1 MDEGAEPSAVQR
13 LTRGY
18 AALTPRQRQM
28 ADHVLGHRFEAATLA
43 IDALARRC
51 EVSVASANRFVRAL
65 GYASYAGFREHWQ
78 HELMADE
85 APGALARLRAQAQAG
100 EAAGPLLR
108 GVLRHGQQSLQHAQ
122 ADLDDEQAQGLLE
135 ALLRAPRV
143 AVFGAEVSA
152 YLAGYF
158 VNYLSLFRGDVE
170 GLAGLGGATEPYRRL
185 LAYDD
190 QDLLLLL
197 SLPRYSKQTLEV
209 AEFATARGIPV
220 AAITD
225 QPSAPVVRLA
235 RHVLYAP
242 AGDSLLPASSLSTL
256 ALLEGLCS
264 AVGAR
269 SSRLA
274 QELPWL
280 SHTMAAHY
288 IDTPT

>member
-1 MDEGAEPSAVQR
+1 MTLTAEPTAVHT
-13 LTRGY
+13 LTRAY
-18 AALTPRQRQM
+18 AALTPRQRQI
-28 ADHVLGHRFEAATLA
+28 ADHVLAHRFEAATLA

-65 GYASYAGFREHWQ
+65 GYASYASFREHWQ
-78 HELMADE
+78 HELMAGE
-85 APGALARLRAQAQAG
+85 APGALARLRAQAQADDG
-100 EAAGPLLR
+100 AGPVLR
-108 GVLRHGQQSLQHAQ
+108 GALRQGQQSLQRAQ
-122 ADLDDEQAQGLLE
+122 ADLDDQQAQGLLD

-152 YLAGYF
+152 YMAGYF

-185 LAYDD
+185 LAYDER
-190 QDLLLLL
+190 DLLLVL
-197 SLPRYSKQTLEV
+197 SLPRYSRLTLELS
-209 AEFATARGIPV
+209 EFAVARGIPV

-225 QPSAPVVRLA
+225 QPAAPVVTLA

-242 AGDSLLPASSLSTL
+242 AGNSLLPASSLSML

-269 SSRLA
+269 SPRLTL
-274 QELPWL
+274 ELPQL

-288 IDTPT
+288 VDATS

>member
-1 MDEGAEPSAVQR
+1 MLTAEPTAVHT
-13 LTRGY
+13 LTRAY
-18 AALTPRQRQM
+18 AGLTPRQRQI
-28 ADHVLGHRFEAATLA
+28 ADHVLAHRFEAATLA

-65 GYASYAGFREHWQ
+65 GYASYAAFREHWQ
-78 HELMADE
+78 HELMAGE
-85 APGALARLRAQAQAG
+85 APGALARLRAQADDG
-100 EAAGPLLR
+100 AGPVLR
-108 GVLRHGQQSLQHAQ
+108 GALRQGQQSLQRAQ
-122 ADLDDEQAQGLLE
+122 TDLDDEQAQGLLD
-135 ALLRAPRV
+135 ALRRAPRV

-152 YLAGYF
+152 YMAGYF

-185 LAYDD
+185 LAYDER
-190 QDLLLLL
+190 DLLLVL
-197 SLPRYSKQTLEV
+197 SLPRYSKLTLELC
-209 AEFATARGIPV
+209 EFAAARGIPV

-225 QPSAPVVRLA
+225 RPAAPVVRLA

-242 AGDSLLPASSLSTL
+242 AGDSLLPASSLSML

-269 SSRLA
+269 SPRLA
-274 QELPWL
+274 RELPQL

-288 IDTPT
+288 IDATP

>member
-1 MDEGAEPSAVQR
+1 MDDGAEPTAVHR
-13 LTRGY
+13 LTRAY
-18 AALTPRQRQM
+18 AALTPRQRQI
-28 ADHVLGHRFEAATLA
+28 ADHVLAHRFEAATLA

-78 HELMADE
+78 HQLMAGE
-85 APGALARLRAQAQAG
+85 APGALARLRAQADDG
-100 EAAGPLLR
+100 AGPVLR
-108 GVLRHGQQSLQHAQ
+108 GALRQGLQSLQRAQ
-122 ADLDDEQAQGLLE
+122 ADLDDEQAQGLLD

-152 YLAGYF
+152 YMAGYF

-170 GLAGLGGATEPYRRL
+170 GLAGMGGATEPYRRL
-185 LAYDD
+185 LAYDE
-190 QDLLLLL
+190 QDLLLVL
-197 SLPRYSKQTLEV
+197 SLPRYSKLTLELS
-209 AEFATARGIPV
+209 EFAAARGIPV

-225 QPSAPVVRLA
+225 RPAAPVVKLA

-242 AGDSLLPASSLSTL
+242 AGDSLLPASSLSML

-269 SSRLA
+269 SPRLA
-274 QELPWL
+274 RELPQL

-288 IDTPT
+288 VDATP